1 MARQMY
7 VCTDGGDTAPE
18 KVSKAV
24 INPTNQAVNSVA
36 NTYANNQLDIS
47 TLFKELQG
55 QIDDVSGK
63 DLTAASQH
71 LAAQAVTLGTVYNE
85 LMQRALTSESWKS
98 IETFM
103 KLALK
108 AQSQARCTWE
118 TISKIQNPPLAGY
131 VAQQNVGYN
140 QQVNNGHAREIK
152 NAPNELLEAQDD
164 ERLDTRATSTTGEV
178 DQELET
184 LGKIDRP
191 ND

>member
-1 MARQMY
+1 MNRKMY
-7 VCTDGGDTAPE
+7 VCTDGGDSTPE

-24 INPTNQAVNSVA
+24 INPANQAVNSIA
-36 NTYANNQLDIS
+36 NTYPNNELDIS
-47 TLFKELQG
+47 ALFKELQSQLDG
-55 QIDDVSGK
+55 VSGK
-63 DLTAASQH
+63 DLTAASKH
-71 LAAQAVTLGTVYNE
+71 LAAQALTLGTIYNE

-140 QQVNNGHAREIK
+140 QQVNNEHAREIK
-152 NAPNELLEAQDD
+152 NAPNELLEAQYG
-164 ERLDTRATSTTGEV
+164 ERLDTRKAGETGRV
-178 DQELET
+178 DQEVET
-184 LGKIDRP
+184 LATIDGA
-191 ND
+191 